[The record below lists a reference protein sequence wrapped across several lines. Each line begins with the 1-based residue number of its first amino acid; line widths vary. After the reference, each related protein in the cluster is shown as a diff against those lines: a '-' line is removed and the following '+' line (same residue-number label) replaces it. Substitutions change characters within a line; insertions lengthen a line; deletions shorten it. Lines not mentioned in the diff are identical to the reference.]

1 MNGMNGMQQP
11 MGGQPMQA
19 PMQPMQAMP
28 KVVGVLVPV
37 VIQTA
42 MGEVTVMAQFGEA
55 EAVNVPALVSQLQ
68 QMGWP
73 LKAYAP
79 KQQFGGGGGY
89 GGGGGGGFGNQGG
102 GYGGG
107 GFNGGGYRR
116 GGRY

>member
-1 MNGMNGMQQP
+1 MNNGMNVNAGGAMQP
-11 MGGQPMQA
+11 MGQPMGQPQ
-19 PMQPMQAMP
+19 MP
-28 KVVGVLVPV
+28 KVIGVLVPV

-55 EAVNVPALVSQLQ
+55 EAANVPALVSQLQ

-73 LKAYAP
+73 VKAYAP
-79 KQQFGGGGGY
+79 KPQFNGGGGY
-89 GGGGGGGFGNQGG
+89 GGGGNFGNQGGG